1 MFYSN
6 LFMFY
11 NGDVKLNAMSYL
23 EIFHDG
29 CDRGLP
35 KLRIFEVIHSLEEL
49 LFYIENM
56 FYHSCILVNHDMM
69 QCMC

>member
-35 KLRIFEVIHSLEEL
+35 K
-49 LFYIENM
+49 
-56 FYHSCILVNHDMM
+56 
-69 QCMC
+69 